1 MEIYDN
7 FVKLYNNGVEKLSKK
22 KKAEILEE
30 FKGRPVI
37 DIQRGSCGGLVMND
51 IVCVIEDGIE
61 FELFKK
67 TLVDVDSRSRSGV
80 VVQKGEN
87 EFELLSESKGVNI
100 HVSFWDAK
108 RKFKA
113 QGHTDHLS
121 IFLNYYVS
129 TINAI
134 KNTEKVSAK
143 ELKLSQTWSMFLRRL
158 KYPSLRST

>member
-1 MEIYDN
+1 
-7 FVKLYNNGVEKLSKK
+7 
-22 KKAEILEE
+22 
-30 FKGRPVI
+30 
-37 DIQRGSCGGLVMND
+37 MND

-67 TLVDVDSRSRSGV
+67 TLVDIHSRSRSGV

-87 EFELLSESKGVNI
+87 EIELLSESKGVNI
-100 HVSFWDAK
+100 HVSFWYDK
-108 RKFKA
+108 RKFMA

-134 KNTEKVSAK
+134 KNTERISSK
-143 ELKLSQTWSMFLRRL
+143 ELKLSQTWSMV
-158 KYPSLRST
+158 P